1 VPQFDLSLEKLESY
15 RPEPTAEPDFDGFW
29 TETLDRARMHDL
41 EATFTPAAYKLE
53 TVEVLDVRYSGW
65 NGERIAGWLI
75 LPRYRSGPLPTV
87 VEFIGYGGGRSL
99 PYENLIFSA
108 AGYAHFIM
116 DTRGQG
122 STWGPGVTP
131 DPDPEPG
138 TGQHPGFMTRGIGDP
153 RTYYYRRLI
162 TDAVRAVDAARAH
175 PAVDDARVA
184 VYGRSQGG
192 GLALA
197 AAALATDVA
206 AALPDVPFLCHYRR
220 AVEITD
226 RAPYSEIATY
236 LGIRRDSVDQT
247 FRTLSYFDGINFA
260 PKIKCPMLT
269 YIGLEDDVCPPETG
283 FAVHNAMNCP
293 KELHTHAN
301 CAHDAG
307 IYWEMPRV
315 EAFLAEHLKPAAP
328 KHKAELTQG

>member
-162 TDAVRAVDAARAH
+162 TDAVRAEDAARAH

-184 VYGRSQGG
+184 VYVRSQGG

-260 PKIKCPMLT
+260 SRALAPAMFGVALM
-269 YIGLEDDVCPPETG
+269 DDVCPPSTIYAAYNRYAG
-283 FAVHNAMNCP
+283 P
-293 KELHTHAN
+293 K
-301 CAHDAG
+301 D
-307 IYWEMPRV
+307 IRV
-315 EAFLAEHLKPAAP
+315 WPYNGHEGGQVFHVDEVLDFLRKHL
-328 KHKAELTQG
+328 T

>member
-260 PKIKCPMLT
+260 SRALAPAMFGVALM
-269 YIGLEDDVCPPETG
+269 DDVCPPSTIYAAYNRYAG
-283 FAVHNAMNCP
+283 P
-293 KELHTHAN
+293 K
-301 CAHDAG
+301 D
-307 IYWEMPRV
+307 IRV
-315 EAFLAEHLKPAAP
+315 WPYNGHEGGQVFHVDEVLDFLRKHL
-328 KHKAELTQG
+328 T